1 MTKLSILYIIE
12 STILI
17 FVIGYIIFST
27 IKKKNHAFD
36 DIFSESGIVQFRK
49 SNNNHLIISLI
60 VFFLLLLIFLIQ
72 FVFEYPQFQKTYT
85 LNVGSKLSE
94 DTIKI
99 YLHNKNIFNK
109 TIGFED
115 VDTSKIGD
123 QEINVKIPYQ
133 RGYIDE
139 RITISVKDLEA
150 PTIETTLKDN
160 MEISY
165 NEDIN
170 SYSYTAN
177 DNVDGNITE
186 KVIVT
191 SNKEDNNTLVVNYS
205 VIDSHN
211 NITNKSIKLK
221 LVDKVPPTIELNGSK
236 RLSLKVGEEF
246 TDEGVTA
253 NDEYDGDLT
262 SKVQV
267 DSTVDTENA
276 GTYRVVYTV
285 SDNSG
290 NTAEVIRPVT
300 VSNPD
305 DYKGVVYLTF
315 DDGPSSNITPAIL
328 DILKEKGVKAT
339 FFIINWSDGNAD
351 LIKREVEEGHTIGLH
366 SYSHV
371 YSEDYKDDDSYMNG
385 IYDLRKKL
393 YDLTG
398 YDSKLLRFP
407 GGSSNT
413 ISKDLNPGVMTR
425 LSERVIKEGYRYFD
439 WNVSSGDAGGTRSVD
454 VEFHNVVD
462 NLSYDRA
469 NVVLM
474 HDFGN
479 SSVTRDSLANIIDW
493 CLENGY
499 RIEPITEA
507 TPMVTHGINN

>member
-12 STILI
+12 SALLLL
-17 FVIGYIIFST
+17 VIGYIIFST
-27 IKKKNHAFD
+27 IKKKKNVFND
-36 DIFSESGIVQFRK
+36 FVSDSGIVQFRK

-72 FVFEYPQFQKTYT
+72 FVFEYPQFQRTYT

-99 YLHNKNIFNK
+99 YLHNKNIFND

-115 VDTSKIGD
+115 IDTSKIGD
-123 QEINVKIPYQ
+123 QVVDVKIPYQ

-139 RITISVKDLEA
+139 KITISIKDLEA
-150 PTIETTLKDN
+150 PVINTVLKDD
-160 MEISY
+160 MEVSY
-165 NEDIN
+165 NENIN
-170 SYSYTAN
+170 TYAYTAN
-177 DNVDGNITE
+177 DNVDGDITE

-191 SNKEDNNTLVVNYS
+191 TNKENNNTLSVNYS
-205 VIDSHN
+205 VMDSHN
-211 NITNKSIKLK
+211 NITNKAVKLK
-221 LVDKVPPTIELNGSK
+221 IVDKVPPTIELIGSK
-236 RLSLKVGEEF
+236 RLSLRVGEEF
-246 TDEGVTA
+246 NDEGVTA
-253 NDEYDGDLT
+253 TDEYDGDLT
-262 SKVQV
+262 DRVKV
-267 DSTVDTENA
+267 DSTVDTEKA

-285 SDNSG
+285 TDNSG
-290 NTAEVIRPVT
+290 NSAEVMRPVT

-339 FFIINWSDGNAD
+339 FFIINWSDANAD
-351 LIKREVEEGHTIGLH
+351 LIKREVEEGHSIGLH
-366 SYSHV
+366 SYTHV
-371 YSEDYKDDDSYMNG
+371 YSDDYKDDDSYMNG
-385 IYDLRKKL
+385 IYALRNKL
-393 YDLTG
+393 KELTG
-398 YDSKLLRFP
+398 YDSTLLRFP

-413 ISKDLNPGVMTR
+413 ISKSMNPGVMTR

-454 VEFHNVVD
+454 QEFHNVVD

-499 RIEPITEA
+499 GIEPITES